1 MPSSGPPGVDI
12 ASGDRGSSGTANRLR
27 ELDLAGLALKLLRI
41 ALFYVALFAI
51 WWLVVKL
58 EVWSPYVLPGP
69 AKVLHSLQHYWDN
82 GLLLKAIEA
91 SVQRL
96 LIGFGISIVLGM
108 IIGMAC
114 GANKYI
120 DDTVGSLVLGM
131 QSLPS
136 VTWLPLAL
144 IWFGLNDK
152 AIIFVVTMGSIF
164 AVAISA
170 RAGFKAMPPL
180 YKRAGQ
186 TMGANNLQMLRYVTL
201 PAMMP
206 GLAQGLKL
214 GFSFAWRSLM
224 AAELLFGGTR
234 GLGGLED
241 IGRGFNDMSLV
252 IAVMLVIIAIGLLTD
267 RLLFSRLEAWVQE
280 RWGLQAA

>member
-1 MPSSGPPGVDI
+1 
-12 ASGDRGSSGTANRLR
+12 
-27 ELDLAGLALKLLRI
+27 LAGLALKLLRI
-41 ALFYVALFAI
+41 ALFYVALVAI
-51 WWLVVKL
+51 WWLVVKA
-58 EVWSPYVLPGP
+58 EVWSPYVLPAP
-69 AKVLHSLQHYWDN
+69 SKVLHSLQHYWDN
-82 GLLLKAIEA
+82 GLLVKAIKS
-91 SVQRL
+91 SVQHL
-96 LIGFGISIVLGM
+96 LEGFAISIVFGM

-120 DDTVGSLVLGM
+120 DETVGSLVLGM

-144 IWFGLNDK
+144 IWFGLNDN
-152 AIIFVVTMGSIF
+152 AIIFVVVMGSIF

-186 TMGANNLQMLRYVTL
+186 TMGANHLQMLRYVTL

-224 AAELLFGGTR
+224 AAELLYGSR
-234 GLGGLED
+234 GLGGLLD
-241 IGRGFNDMSLV
+241 IGRGQNDYGLV
-252 IAVMLVIIAIGLLTD
+252 IAIMLVILVIGLLTD
-267 RLLFSRLEAWVQE
+267 RLLFSRLESWVQE
-280 RWGLQAA
+280 RWGLQTA

>member
-1 MPSSGPPGVDI
+1 V
-12 ASGDRGSSGTANRLR
+12 NRLR

-51 WWLVVKL
+51 WWFVVKV
-58 EVWSPYVLPGP
+58 EIWSPYVLPSP
-69 AKVLHSLQHYWDN
+69 SKVAHSLQNYWDN
-82 GLLLKAIEA
+82 GLLLRAIRD
-91 SVQRL
+91 SVQHL

-108 IIGMAC
+108 IIGMTC

-152 AIIFVVTMGSIF
+152 AVIFVVTMGSIF

-170 RAGFKAMPPL
+170 RAGFRAMPPL

-186 TMGANNLQMLRYVTL
+186 TMGANHLQMIRYVTL

-224 AAELLFGGTR
+224 AAELLYGTK
-234 GLGGLED
+234 GLGHLEEV
-241 IGRGFNDMSLV
+241 GRSLTDMSLV

>member
-1 MPSSGPPGVDI
+1 MPSSGPTGVDI
-12 ASGDRGSSGTANRLR
+12 AAGSADPAGARFR
-27 ELDLAGLALKLLRI
+27 EFDPGALALKLLRI
-41 ALFYVALFAI
+41 ALFYAALLAI
-51 WWLVVKL
+51 WWLVVEL

-69 AKVLHSLQHYWDN
+69 GKVLNSLHSYLDN
-82 GLLLKAIEA
+82 GLLLRAIRD
-91 SVQRL
+91 SVKHL
-96 LIGFGISIVLGM
+96 LIGFSISIVLGM

-120 DDTVGSLVLGM
+120 DDTLGSLVLGM

-144 IWFGLNDK
+144 IWFGLNDR
-152 AIIFVVTMGSIF
+152 AVIFVVTMGSIF

-170 RAGFKAMPPL
+170 RAGFRAMPPL
-180 YKRAGQ
+180 YRRAGQ
-186 TMGANNLQMLRYVTL
+186 TMGANHLQMLRYVTL

-224 AAELLFGGTR
+224 AAELLYGTK
-234 GLGGLED
+234 GLGHLEEV
-241 IGRGFNDMSLV
+241 GRSLNDMSLV
-252 IAVMLVIIAIGLLTD
+252 ISIMLVIIAIGLLTD
-267 RLLFSRLEAWVQE
+267 RLLFARLESWVQE
-280 RWGLQAA
+280 RWGLQTV

>member
-1 MPSSGPPGVDI
+1 MPSSEI
-12 ASGDRGSSGTANRLR
+12 APAEIGSSPTANRLR

-41 ALFYVALFAI
+41 ALFYAALVAI
-51 WWLVVKL
+51 WWLVVRL

-69 AKVLHSLQHYWDN
+69 ATVLHSLHSYWDN
-82 GLLLKAIEA
+82 GLLLKAIRA
-91 SVQRL
+91 SVERL

-144 IWFGLNDK
+144 IWFGLTDK
-152 AIIFVVTMGSIF
+152 AVIFVVTMGSIF

-180 YKRAGQ
+180 YRRAGL
-186 TMGANNLQMLRYVTL
+186 TMGANHLQMLRYVTL

-224 AAELLFGGTR
+224 AAELLYGSS
-234 GLGGLED
+234 GLGHLENV
-241 IGRGFNDMSLV
+241 GRSVNDMSLV
-252 IAVMLVIIAIGLLTD
+252 IAIMLVIIVIGLLTD
-267 RLLFSRLEAWVQE
+267 RLLFSRMEAWVQE
-280 RWGLQAA
+280 RWGLQTA

>member
-1 MPSSGPPGVDI
+1 M
-12 ASGDRGSSGTANRLR
+12 A
-27 ELDLAGLALKLLRI
+27 
-41 ALFYVALFAI
+41 
-51 WWLVVKL
+51 
-58 EVWSPYVLPGP
+58 
-69 AKVLHSLQHYWDN
+69 HSLQNYYDN
-82 GLLLKAIEA
+82 GLLLKAVRS
-91 SVQRL
+91 SVEHL
-96 LIGFGISIVLGM
+96 VEGFAISIVLGM

-120 DDTVGSLVLGM
+120 DETVGSLVLGM

-152 AIIFVVTMGSIF
+152 AIIFVVVMGSIF

-186 TMGANNLQMLRYVTL
+186 TMGANHVQMLRYVTL

-224 AAELLFGGTR
+224 AAELLYGSH
-234 GLGGLED
+234 GLGGLLD
-241 IGRGFNDMSLV
+241 IGRGQNDYGLV
-252 IAVMLVIIAIGLLTD
+252 IAIMLVILVIGLLTD
-267 RLLFSRLEAWVQE
+267 RLLFSRLESWVQE
-280 RWGLQAA
+280 RWGLQTA